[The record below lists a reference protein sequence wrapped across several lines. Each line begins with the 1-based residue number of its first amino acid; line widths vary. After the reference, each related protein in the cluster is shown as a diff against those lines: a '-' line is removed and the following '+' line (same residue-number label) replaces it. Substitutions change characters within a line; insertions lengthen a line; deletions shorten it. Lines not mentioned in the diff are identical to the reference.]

1 MTHPIHAVP
10 GHHLLSSLKVFDS
23 SLRVSRTTAR
33 ADAVFGLPRAR
44 EKRTTDLPS
53 PTQNGIL
60 NATGQ
65 NQISAFICPVEQ
77 FHDDNLLSLFED
89 F

>member
-1 MTHPIHAVP
+1 M
-10 GHHLLSSLKVFDS
+10 
-23 SLRVSRTTAR
+23 AR
-33 ADAVFGLPRAR
+33 ADAVFGVPGAR

-53 PTQNGIL
+53 PTQSDIL

-77 FHDDNLLSLFED
+77 FHDDNLLSLFEG